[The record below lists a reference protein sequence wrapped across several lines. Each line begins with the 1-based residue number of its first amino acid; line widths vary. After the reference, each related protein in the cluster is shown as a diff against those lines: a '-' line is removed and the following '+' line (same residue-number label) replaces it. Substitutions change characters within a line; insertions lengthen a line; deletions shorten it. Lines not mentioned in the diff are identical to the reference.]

1 MNFEVEKIDIK
12 ILKNDLINYF
22 STAINP
28 FDVDLI
34 EVEEIEN
41 LSLDKTIELA
51 KNNGFNLDNYI
62 KTSYEEE

>member
-1 MNFEVEKIDIK
+1 MNFDIEKIDIK
-12 ILKNDLINYF
+12 ILKNDLIDYF

>member
-1 MNFEVEKIDIK
+1 MNFDIEKIDIK
-12 ILKNDLINYF
+12 NLKNDLIDYF

-28 FDVDLI
+28 FDADLI

>member
-1 MNFEVEKIDIK
+1 MNFDIEKIDIK
-12 ILKNDLINYF
+12 NLKNDLIDYF

-28 FDVDLI
+28 FDADLI

-62 KTSYEEE
+62 KTSYEAE

>member
-1 MNFEVEKIDIK
+1 MNFDTEKIDIK
-12 ILKNDLINYF
+12 ILKNDLIDYF

-34 EVEEIEN
+34 EVEEIET
-41 LSLDKTIELA
+41 LSLEKTIELA
-51 KNNGFNLDNYI
+51 KNNGFNLGNYI

>member
-1 MNFEVEKIDIK
+1 MNFDTEKIDIK
-12 ILKNDLINYF
+12 ILKNDLIDYF